1 MKTDVKVSFDEEKII
16 KPGKN
21 IKHLKKDQLKWDII
35 SNTTMG
41 IAALIAVIP
50 LILLVIASLTDNEY
64 ALANGFSF
72 FPKKWSVDAYLYI
85 TGQVS
90 TIGKSYLMTIIV
102 TVIGTVLSIFLTS
115 GVAFALSRDNLPG
128 RKILNILCV
137 IPMLFSGG
145 IVASYYVW
153 VNIFHIK
160 NTIWGLILPGL
171 LLNTFNIIL
180 VKNYFKNSIP
190 EALLE
195 AARMDGAGEM
205 YVFFKI
211 VLPLSIPII
220 ATIGLMTGL
229 AYWND
234 WTNGLYYL
242 SARGGSQ
249 YCTIQLVLN
258 QINSN
263 LQFLAG
269 NSSGVVKATAANMP
283 TATVRMAIAVI
294 GILPILVAYPF
305 FQKYFVKGITLGGV
319 KE

>member
-1 MKTDVKVSFDEEKII
+1 
-16 KPGKN
+16 
-21 IKHLKKDQLKWDII
+21 
-35 SNTTMG
+35 MG
-41 IAALIAVIP
+41 IASLISVIP
-50 LILLVIASLTDNEY
+50 LILLVIASFTDNEY
-64 ALANGFSF
+64 ALAHGFSF
-72 FPKKWSVDAYLYI
+72 FPEKWSADAYLYI
-85 TGQVS
+85 TGQIG
-90 TIGKSYLMTIIV
+90 TIGRAYLMTILV
-102 TVIGTVLSIFLTS
+102 TVIGTTLSIFLTC
-115 GVAFALSRDNLPG
+115 GVAFALSRKDLPG
-128 RKILNILCV
+128 RKILNIFCI

-153 VNIFHIK
+153 VNVFHIK
-160 NTIWGLILPGL
+160 NTIWALILPGL
-171 LLNTFNIIL
+171 LLSTFNIIL
-180 VKNYFKNSIP
+180 VKNYFTNSIP

-195 AARMDGAGEM
+195 AARMDGASEM
-205 YVFFKI
+205 YIFWKI

-220 ATIGLMTGL
+220 ATIGLMTDL

-249 YCTIQLVLN
+249 YYTVQLVLN

-294 GILPILVAYPF
+294 GILPVLVAYPF